1 MGDFLQSFVAFA
13 EYLNFKSKVT
23 YFYHF
28 FQYDMFIVHPNYY
41 PKYQITFFPHFYFA
55 ELAKRFTKQ
64 KSSKKV
70 SGKSLRSKIGKHHS
84 LTESSSMSNLF
95 NDTTRLRLG
104 SRPSLSNMFSH
115 EAPLLTRPKDPP
127 PPPPPVEQVLLPV
140 TPPRKCFPLF
150 TSDELKRINSVING
164 QSNGE
169 FFLFFFLSKNVAD
182 YSTQQNCH
190 VVFPF
195 KFSDKMSNKRDIL
208 KIITL

>member
-1 MGDFLQSFVAFA
+1 
-13 EYLNFKSKVT
+13 
-23 YFYHF
+23 
-28 FQYDMFIVHPNYY
+28 MFIVHPNYY

-169 FFLFFFLSKNVAD
+169 FFYFLFISPALFTCKAKFTFFM
-182 YSTQQNCH
+182 T
-190 VVFPF
+190 
-195 KFSDKMSNKRDIL
+195 
-208 KIITL
+208 

>member
-1 MGDFLQSFVAFA
+1 
-13 EYLNFKSKVT
+13 
-23 YFYHF
+23 
-28 FQYDMFIVHPNYY
+28 MFIVHPNYY

-164 QSNGE
+164 QSNGKL
-169 FFLFFFLSKNVAD
+169 FIILLFIFPLFFFKVQVNTFRKVSFVDHLIKECEHKQ
-182 YSTQQNCH
+182 YC
-190 VVFPF
+190 PF
-195 KFSDKMSNKRDIL
+195 HWISQ
-208 KIITL
+208 

>member
-1 MGDFLQSFVAFA
+1 MICSLFILTII
-13 EYLNFKSKVT
+13 LNIKL
-23 YFYHF
+23 HC
-28 FQYDMFIVHPNYY
+28 
-41 PKYQITFFPHFYFA
+41 FPHFYFA

-169 FFLFFFLSKNVAD
+169 FFIFLFISPAMFISKAKFLKSFFFM
-182 YSTQQNCH
+182 T
-190 VVFPF
+190 
-195 KFSDKMSNKRDIL
+195 
-208 KIITL
+208 

>member
-1 MGDFLQSFVAFA
+1 
-13 EYLNFKSKVT
+13 
-23 YFYHF
+23 
-28 FQYDMFIVHPNYY
+28 MFILIIILQ
-41 PKYQITFFPHFYFA
+41 YQITFFPHFYFA

-169 FFLFFFLSKNVAD
+169 FFYFLFISPALFISKAKFSKSFFFM
-182 YSTQQNCH
+182 T
-190 VVFPF
+190 
-195 KFSDKMSNKRDIL
+195 
-208 KIITL
+208 

>member
-1 MGDFLQSFVAFA
+1 MICSLFILTII
-13 EYLNFKSKVT
+13 LNIKL
-23 YFYHF
+23 HC
-28 FQYDMFIVHPNYY
+28 
-41 PKYQITFFPHFYFA
+41 FPHFYFA

-164 QSNGE
+164 QSNGKLFIFCLFLLLCLKVKPNFLKYDLI
-169 FFLFFFLSKNVAD
+169 FF
-182 YSTQQNCH
+182 T
-190 VVFPF
+190 
-195 KFSDKMSNKRDIL
+195 
-208 KIITL
+208 